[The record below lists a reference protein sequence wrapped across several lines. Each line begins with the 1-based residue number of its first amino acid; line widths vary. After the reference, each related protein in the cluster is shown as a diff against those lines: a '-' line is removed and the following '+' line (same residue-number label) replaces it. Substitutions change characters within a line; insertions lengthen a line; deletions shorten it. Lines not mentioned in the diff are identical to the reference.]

1 MRSLVILVDERCEP
15 DCHVTTSATR
25 VCDVSGTGVNSLVRT
40 NSIWA
45 RADATPSWPRPK
57 RGKVANTPV
66 HPKPAAMCTPHL
78 MAAST
83 RARGIDME
91 NGRYRSQSVA
101 PSRPGNSGRRVPVM
115 SPANPAPPPG
125 PQSPP
130 ARARAAGPTGSSR
143 AEPSSTADP
152 ARNGTGLAALTET
165 DGRPHRRTSP
175 PGPPDAPGE
184 PPQSASSYMSP
195 RYSATVRSRF
205 GPPATL
211 EVTTACRQG
220 AVRATSSTLASDS
233 VGSRAETMM
242 PVRSISRW

>member
-1 MRSLVILVDERCEP
+1 MR
-15 DCHVTTSATR
+15 
-25 VCDVSGTGVNSLVRT
+25 
-40 NSIWA
+40 
-45 RADATPSWPRPK
+45 
-57 RGKVANTPV
+57 
-66 HPKPAAMCTPHL
+66 TPHL

-115 SPANPAPPPG
+115 TPPG

-165 DGRPHRRTSP
+165 DRRPRRRT
-175 PGPPDAPGE
+175 GPPDAPGE